1 MPTSHLPGARL
12 GRSLSHPKDHGH
24 ADPWPATL
32 DLSLIALSAGA
43 AGALIAA
50 GFLWYC
56 DGSAAE
62 RMSAG
67 GGVRLVLEFALVA
80 VAGLFALLIMVRGRS
95 VARTARAEGI
105 DPRAAGET
113 LSAVLGA
120 MSQGV
125 ILADPELRVRLLN
138 PAAEMLFGR
147 LSDEAASLPVQVLI
161 PSLAMT
167 AETAETAAEDAAGPR
182 VRHCNGLRRGGEA
195 FALRLLLRN
204 LTLEDASWLLILAE
218 DLAESERA
226 EAQIDYL
233 ENHDTLTGL
242 NNRRTLERLIGAAV
256 ADPDRAAQP
265 HALCLI
271 DLDHFKLINGTCG
284 HAAGDKLLKQLGQI
298 ISTKLG
304 GAAVLAR
311 LGSDELA
318 ALFVGEA
325 VASAEFVCADLVRTV
340 RSFPFTWRER
350 TFDVSVSIGL
360 VNFAPAEGA
369 LSALG
374 RADIACQVAKTRG
387 GDRLHLFSPED
398 VNAIRRLG
406 DVALISTIG
415 RALEENRF
423 RVMAQPIKP
432 LQVAGA
438 SMHYEILVRMQDDQ
452 GRSVAPNHFIP
463 AAERYVLMPAVD
475 RWILAHVLGRQA
487 EQLRTWHEQHPE
499 QFMLALNLSATTL
512 VDEGFLPYLKRQFS
526 DYRVPYQAI
535 CFEVTETNAVSDLG
549 RARAFMQSLCDLGS
563 SFAVDDFGTGFA
575 SYTYVKSLPVR
586 YIKIDGSFVR
596 NLANDP
602 VDRAVVESINHVAH
616 VLQLQTI
623 AEWAETPAAVE
634 ILRDLGVD
642 FAQGY
647 GVGPAVTLDDLRLHR
662 SLGTA
667 G

>member
-1 MPTSHLPGARL
+1 MPTSQLPSARL
-12 GRSLSHPKDHGH
+12 GRLQSDRQEH
-24 ADPWPATL
+24 ARSNPSWATMDPTV
-32 DLSLIALSAGA
+32 IALSAGA
-43 AGALIAA
+43 AGALIATA
-50 GFLWYC
+50 LLWCC
-56 DGSAAE
+56 DGSAAGP
-62 RMSAG
+62 MAAG
-67 GGVRLVLEFALVA
+67 GGRLALIVALVV
-80 VAGLFALLIMVRGRS
+80 VAGLFALQRMARGRA
-95 VARTARAEGI
+95 VARTARV
-105 DPRAAGET
+105 DPMGLGAAGET
-113 LSAVLGA
+113 LRAVLGA
-120 MSQGV
+120 MNQGV
-125 ILADPELRVRLLN
+125 ILADPDLRVRLLN

-167 AETAETAAEDAAGPR
+167 AATAAEDAAGPR
-182 VRHCNGLRRGGEA
+182 VRHCSGLRRGGEA

-204 LTLEDASWLLILAE
+204 LTLEGASWLLILAE

-233 ENHDTLTGL
+233 ENHDALTGL

-311 LGSDELA
+311 LGGDEFA

-325 VASAEFVCADLVRTV
+325 VASAEFVCAELVRTV

-360 VNFAPAEGA
+360 VNFAPVEGA

-398 VNAIRRLG
+398 INAIRRLG

-438 SMHYEILVRMQDDQ
+438 SLHYEILVRMQDDQ

-662 SLGTA
+662 SLGIA

>member
-1 MPTSHLPGARL
+1 MPTPHALGARL
-12 GRSLSHPKDHGH
+12 GRYLSHRHDHGRS
-24 ADPWPATL
+24 DPWRATT
-32 DLSLIALSAGA
+32 DLSLIVLLAAA

-50 GFLWYC
+50 GLLWYF
-56 DGSAAE
+56 DGSVAE
-62 RMSAG
+62 RMVAG
-67 GGVRLVLEFALVA
+67 DGPVALVFALV
-80 VAGLFALLIMVRGRS
+80 VVTGLLALLLVVRGRDA
-95 VARTARAEGI
+95 ARTAHADRG
-105 DPRAAGET
+105 DLRAAGET
-113 LSAVLGA
+113 LRAVLGA
-120 MSQGV
+120 TSQGV
-125 ILADPELRVRLLN
+125 ILADPDLRVRLLN

-161 PSLAMT
+161 PSFAMT
-167 AETAETAAEDAAGPR
+167 AETEATDGEDAAGPR
-182 VRHCNGLRRGGEA
+182 LRHCTGLRRGGEA
-195 FALRLLLRN
+195 FPLRVLLRN
-204 LTLEDASWLLILAE
+204 LTLEGESWLLILAE

-233 ENHDTLTGL
+233 ENHDALTGL

-304 GAAVLAR
+304 AAAVLAR
-311 LGSDELA
+311 LGGDEFA

-325 VASAEFVCADLVRTV
+325 VASAECVCADLVRTV

-360 VNFAPAEGA
+360 VNFAPVEGA

-415 RALEENRF
+415 RALDENRF

-438 SMHYEILVRMQDDQ
+438 AMHYEILVRMQDDQ
-452 GRSVAPNHFIP
+452 GRSVAPNQFIP

-487 EQLRTWHEQHPE
+487 EQLRAWHEQHPG
-499 QFMLALNLSATTL
+499 QFMLAVNLSATTL

-549 RARAFMQSLCDLGS
+549 RARTFMQSLCDLGS